1 MATNYPLKAGH
12 TLTATVNEGR
22 AHIRSADGLDN
33 AFTRSSVAFGP
44 YLVDRVF
51 LADGD
56 VAVAV
61 APYTASINSL
71 ITTSAGAPDDAA
83 RATLSL
89 NPTGDDN
96 ALTATAR
103 VYGEEGNSISIAYVD
118 PGGTTAALSVSVFR
132 QAITVSLARAA
143 NAITTTAAQL
153 KAAIEADTI
162 ANQLVTV
169 AVDAT
174 DTGAGDDGSGIVTA
188 LAAAP
193 LTGGAGTGIGAVVP
207 GGLLIDTT
215 TGKQYRNAGTQAV
228 PVWVSE
234 QDLHLYGSGAPVDY
248 TDGSP
253 PATGEGTAYPGA
265 LYTDTTNA
273 NVYRNS
279 GTRAEPAWTQLAD
292 VTP

>member
-71 ITTSAGAPDDAA
+71 ITTSVGAPVDAA
-83 RATLSL
+83 QATLSL

-103 VYGEEGNSISIAYVD
+103 AYGEEGNSISIAYVD
-118 PGGTTAALSVSVFR
+118 PGADGALSVSVFR
-132 QAITVSLARAA
+132 QAITVTLAYAEE
-143 NAITTTAAQL
+143 AIASTAAEV
-153 KAAIEADTI
+153 KAAIEAHSQ
-162 ANQLVTV
+162 ANQLVTL
-169 AVDAT
+169 AINAADS
-174 DTGAGDDGSGIVTA
+174 GSGDDGSGVVTA
-188 LAAAP
+188 LASAP
-193 LTGGAGTGIGAVVP
+193 LTGGAGTAIGKVQS

-215 TGKQYRNAGTQAV
+215 TGKQYRNVGTLAV
-228 PVWVSE
+228 PVWVSP
-234 QDLHLYGSGAPVDY
+234 QDLYVYGSGAPVDY

-265 LYTDTTNA
+265 IYTDIANG

-279 GTRAEPAWTQLAD
+279 GTRAEPAWTQIAD